1 MKGIPIKKS
10 MGEGALSSYASGNS
24 HKKKKTCLCCF
35 KIPSQYKIQKT
46 DLAILEALDLEQLDT
61 LNKPISSK
69 VKTPLK
75 LCIRKV
81 SKIQTRTLNNSV

>member
-1 MKGIPIKKS
+1 

-61 LNKPISSK
+61 LNKPYHQKLKHHWNFASEKS
-69 VKTPLK
+69 VKFRPELWIILFNVVK
-75 LCIRKV
+75 RY
-81 SKIQTRTLNNSV
+81 